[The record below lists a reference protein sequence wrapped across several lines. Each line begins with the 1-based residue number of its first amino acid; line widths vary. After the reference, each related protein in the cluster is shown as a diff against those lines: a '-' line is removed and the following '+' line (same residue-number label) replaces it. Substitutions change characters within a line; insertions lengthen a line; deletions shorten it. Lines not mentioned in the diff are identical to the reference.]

1 MIFVALFVSAGLKGN
16 VHRLQYQQNGRN
28 IVRCVTSPVNQTSIA
43 FHTKMGFSIEEGDK
57 TIDGVYV
64 NTDYDGPHQDRVLF
78 EKHLM

>member
-1 MIFVALFVSAGLKGN
+1 MV
-16 VHRLQYQQNGRN
+16 QQNGRN